1 MPAPVAA
8 PQLVSLPTTAPLR
21 EVAPA
26 RPAGEPSRMVAIARA
41 LATWRA
47 AERALASLQAA
58 DPGHALA
65 EAAVEAA
72 RADYHRL
79 FTKHRARL

>member
-8 PQLVSLPTTAPLR
+8 PQLVSLPTTAPPR
-21 EVAPA
+21 AVAPA
-26 RPAGEPSRMVAIARA
+26 RRAGEPSRMVAIAGA

-47 AERALASLQAA
+47 ADWALASLQAA
-58 DPGHALA
+58 DPGHDQA
-65 EAAVEAA
+65 EAAVEMSRAA
-72 RADYHRL
+72 YHRL